1 MTPISRRRFAQS
13 SASAIG
19 AAALLSPR
27 ASRAQTKPIKIGIM
41 SDMSGPYAEAT
52 GPGDV
57 LAAKLAVEDFAK
69 QHPDIKVELVSADML
84 LKPDVGA
91 SIARQWYDQE
101 GVDAIFD
108 IPQSAVALAVGS
120 IAKEKNKLVIFT
132 GAGLADLSGKFC
144 SPNQIHWTYD
154 LWANANAIAGGLVQ
168 AGADSWYYII
178 ADYISGHGMA
188 DDAAAAVKKF
198 GGKDVGRTAY
208 AFPGTTDFSSF
219 LVQGK
224 ASGAKVI
231 CLANAGDDT
240 ANCIKQAYEFGIPQ
254 TGVKLATLVMQ
265 DYIIKS
271 VGLDTAQ
278 GIVGAMPFVWNM
290 NDQTRAFADRFA
302 PLYHGAKPNYYHAG
316 SYSAVTHYLKAVAAM
331 GVDKAKASGRAAA
344 EQMKAIPVDDP
355 LYGKGTVRP
364 DGKFVHNMYVW
375 QTKTPAESKG
385 DWDFFKLVGTIPPDR
400 AFKSMADGGCP
411 MIKT

>member
-1 MTPISRRRFAQS
+1 MTLISRRRFAQT
-13 SASAIG
+13 SAIG
-19 AAALLSPR
+19 AAALLAARP
-27 ASRAQTKPIKIGIM
+27 SRAQSKPVKIGIM

-57 LAAKLAVEDFAK
+57 LGAKLAIEDFNK
-69 QHPDIKVELVSADML
+69 VHPDIKVELVSADML

-120 IAKEKNKLVIFT
+120 IAKDKDKLVIFT

-168 AGADSWYYII
+168 SGADSWYYII

-198 GGKDVGRTAY
+198 GGKELGRTAY
-208 AFPGTTDFSSF
+208 AFPGTTDFSSY
-219 LVQGK
+219 LVQAK

-290 NDQTRAFADRFA
+290 NADTRAFADRFT
-302 PLYHGAKPNYYHAG
+302 PLYHGARPNYYHAG
-316 SYSAVTHYLKAVAAM
+316 SYSAVTHYLKAVAAL

-355 LYGKGTVRP
+355 LYGKGTVRA

-375 QTKTPAESKG
+375 QTKTPAESKN
-385 DWDFFKLVGTIPPDR
+385 DWDFFKLVSTIPPDR
-400 AFKSMADGGCP
+400 AFKSMAEGGCP

>member
-19 AAALLSPR
+19 AATAAPPR